1 MFKKLSTLLTLT
13 LILSASVSINPA
25 SAQSTLTAQDVL
37 DKYVFNAGY
46 SYTVIF
52 PKSWEGYKSTATTQD
67 FGEHGTAEARN
78 FGIEGKGD
86 MLFITAHT
94 KEQWQNI
101 VYEGGLVPILLGET
115 DDWVFAYNV
124 ANDYM
129 ENREDQMD
137 AIPWIVNHISI
148 NESTLSDIMAND
160 YEKAIQYLY
169 NENVISGYDDGT
181 FKPNQVVNRAELMK
195 IIVESVFGTP
205 DEETYLGCF
214 PDVQEDWYA
223 KYVCYAKEQ
232 NWIQGYPDGTFLPDQ
247 NINKAEA
254 LKILVNAY
262 GYTIPGAVN
271 DELFKDVDTSAWYA
285 PFVKTANDKGLLP
298 QSYEGADL
306 TTINY
311 GIGEEITRGEVSEN
325 IYRAILLNLVDP
337 NSSAPDGIMETD
349 TTEDDTATDEPVATM
364 ENYSVFVSESF
375 KFQMEYP
382 ALWFYGSVD
391 TDDENVIRRYEFGAD
406 PVDEVPGI
414 VSLEL
419 RAGEAPDGTIVTQN
433 GKTLVKVPGESE
445 VNVYYKAEEGTRL
458 YRLTGPAAYEE
469 TLLAMASTI
478 EKVEVTEE
486 ADNTEL

>member
-1 MFKKLSTLLTLT
+1 MGLSTGTA
-13 LILSASVSINPA
+13 I
-25 SAQSTLTAQDVL
+25 AQTSLTAQDVL

-52 PKSWEGYKSTATTQD
+52 PESWEGYKATANTQN

-94 KEQWQNI
+94 KEQWSSI
-101 VYEGGLVPILLGET
+101 VHEGGLVPTLLGET

-129 ENREDQMD
+129 DDRQTQMD
-137 AIPWIVNHISI
+137 AITWIVNHVSI
-148 NESTLSDIMAND
+148 NESSLSDIMAND

-169 NENVISGYDDGT
+169 NENVISGYEDGT
-181 FKPNQVVNRAELMK
+181 FKPNQVINRAELMK

-205 DEETYLGCF
+205 NEETYLGCF

-232 NWIQGYPDGTFLPDQ
+232 NWIQGYPDGTFKPDQ

-271 DELFKDVDTSAWYA
+271 DPLFKDVDNNAWYT

-306 TTINY
+306 TAINY

-325 IYRAILLNLVDP
+325 IYRAILLNLVNP
-337 NSSAPDGIMETD
+337 NGSAPDGITEPD
-349 TTEDDTATDEPVATM
+349 TTDNDTATDDPIPTM
-364 ENYSVFVSESF
+364 ENYSVFLSDSF

-382 ALWFYGSVD
+382 ALWFYGAVD
-391 TDDENVIRRYEFGAD
+391 TEDTNIIRRYEFGAD
-406 PVDEVPGI
+406 PIDEAPGI

-419 RAGEAPDGTIVTQN
+419 RAGEVPDGTIVTQN
-433 GKTLVKVPGESE
+433 GKSLVKVTGESE
-445 VNVYYKAEEGTRL
+445 VNVYYKAEDETRL

-478 EKVEVTEE
+478 EKYEPVVEEE
-486 ADNTEL
+486 V